1 MTCLNK
7 IHFNEFLLL
16 LSQKD
21 VINES
26 NSVIKLIEPKSSNKE
41 KDSILILLNSDSMEV
56 SIAYSFWSYFSSVF
70 CADGGANKLYDGAI
84 SESTREKFI
93 PNYIKGDLDSLR
105 DDVRDYYW

>member
-1 MTCLNK
+1 MNSPNK

-16 LSQKD
+16 LNQKN
-21 VINES
+21 VINKS
-26 NSVIKLIEPKSSNKE
+26 NSVLKLIESNKE
-41 KDSILILLNSDSMEV
+41 KGSILILLNSDSMAV
-56 SIAYSFWSYFSSVF
+56 SIAYSFWSYFSSIF

-84 SESTREKFI
+84 SESLRENFI